1 MKKYLKNRV
10 EKMTDFDKKV
20 AKNLAVV
27 AGVCAVGLCVTC
39 ISATL
44 MIVFFTFFL
53 NAIIY
58 HQPYL

>member
-27 AGVCAVGLCVTC
+27 AGVCAVGC
-39 ISATL
+39 
-44 MIVFFTFFL
+44 
-53 NAIIY
+53 
-58 HQPYL
+58 

>member
-27 AGVCAVGLCVTC
+27 AGVCTVGLCVTC
-39 ISATL
+39 ISA
-44 MIVFFTFFL
+44 
-53 NAIIY
+53 AKKRGDK
-58 HQPYL
+58 

>member
-27 AGVCAVGLCVTC
+27 GAVAAVGLCVTC
-39 ISATL
+39 VVASKKRGDK
-44 MIVFFTFFL
+44 
-53 NAIIY
+53 
-58 HQPYL
+58 